1 MLLGRVWCSFKIS
14 GNRPRL
20 QSHHKSDL
28 SRDGGDAG
36 LCAGKERFHV
46 SLS

>member
-1 MLLGRVWCSFKIS
+1 MLLGRVWCSFDI
-14 GNRPRL
+14 
-20 QSHHKSDL
+20 

-36 LCAGKERFHV
+36 LCASKERFHV